1 MRLHTAWLAVV
12 MTAVAC
18 STPETTPPVTHDP
31 VATTNPAGTGE
42 PTVPNSAGPTTVP
55 VDDPAAVCN
64 GYLVL
69 LRSGDDAPLR
79 QALVGDSEILSD
91 LEVMLSSEGEFA
103 AIAEAAL
110 RVEEALRE
118 KCEARFAAGVEPASD
133 DDSALVTFFEAVI
146 DGDEAAGAQ
155 VAWANVTAQFSPWST
170 TRDEDLP
177 AYTVDGGTGFLAIS
191 RAITVACR
199 AEGGVVVS
207 CVYQE

>member
-1 MRLHTAWLAVV
+1 MRMHTAWLAVVV

-18 STPETTPPVTHDP
+18 STPETTPPTTADP
-31 VATTNPAGTGE
+31 GATTTPTAAGQ
-42 PTVPNSAGPTTVP
+42 TTA

-79 QALVGDSEILSD
+79 EALVGDSEILSD
-91 LEVMLSSEGEFA
+91 LDVMLSSEGEFA

-110 RVEEALRE
+110 RVEAALRE
-118 KCEARFAAGVEPASD
+118 KCEARFAAGVEPAPD
-133 DDSALVTFFEAVI
+133 DDSALITFFEAVI
-146 DGDEAAGAQ
+146 DGDEAAGAK
-155 VAWANVTAQFSPWST
+155 VAWANVTAQFSPWAST
-170 TRDEDLP
+170 RGDDLP